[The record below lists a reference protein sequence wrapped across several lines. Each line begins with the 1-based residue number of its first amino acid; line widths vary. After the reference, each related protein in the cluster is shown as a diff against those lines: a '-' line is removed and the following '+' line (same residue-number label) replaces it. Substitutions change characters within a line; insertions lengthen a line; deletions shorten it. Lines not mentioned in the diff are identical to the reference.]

1 MKALKEQ
8 LIPVTKGV
16 LGHALASSYKSA
28 SSPSHEQAV
37 RREHIAITVRNN
49 TLEQQL
55 KGMLP
60 AETHQHTA
68 LPHQPHLLVKEYIG
82 IQCSRV

>member
-16 LGHALASSYKSA
+16 LGHALASSYKPV
-28 SSPSHEQAV
+28 SSPSREQAV
-37 RREHIAITVRNN
+37 RREHIAIIVRDT

-60 AETHQHTA
+60 AQTSTLQPSHTKR
-68 LPHQPHLLVKEYIG
+68 PF
-82 IQCSRV
+82 